1 VDGRYLPFNPRQPVG
16 HVCGPTVERLA
27 VRATGD
33 DDGVVSDADLPL
45 DDTVAETGPRTNRVG
60 RWALIVGPLVAIGVY
75 FVVPDQAGSGDSI
88 VELGH
93 AGRATAAIGVLMAI
107 WWMTEALHVSA
118 TALLP
123 VALFPLF
130 DVLAVDAAAAPYAN
144 PLIFLFLGGFLLALS
159 MQRWGLE
166 RRIALVALRLVGTEP
181 RVVVGGFMV
190 LTAVFSMW
198 VSNTATVAMMLP
210 IALSV
215 IDAAVPDGRDALLQ
229 GSDAPGSRFA
239 RSLLLGI
246 AASASI
252 GGVGTLIGTPPNL
265 FLASFARDELG
276 IDISFSEWLMVG
288 IPLVAVFLP
297 IAWFLLTF
305 VLFRPDVERSGLD
318 RLLDDVGP
326 SGRMQRAE
334 WVVLVVFTMTALA
347 WVFRPLL
354 EDVSVLGGR
363 PFAGLSD
370 AGIAVIAGVVL
381 FIAPSGRG
389 EGERVLDWETA
400 RQLPWG
406 ILLLFGGGLSLAA
419 AIAATGVDDFLG
431 LQVEGLDVHP
441 VILIMV
447 VSAGVV
453 FLTEMT
459 SNTATAAALV
469 PIVAAVAPGLGIH
482 PLALAIPVAVAASL
496 AFMLPVATPP
506 NAIVFGSGFV
516 AMPDM
521 MRMGLRLNVVSIA
534 IITSW
539 VPLLALPVLGID
551 LRTG

>member
-1 VDGRYLPFNPRQPVG
+1 MVVRSAAPGQDGSVG
-16 HVCGPTVERLA
+16 E
-27 VRATGD
+27 TGD
-33 DDGVVSDADLPL
+33 AMS
-45 DDTVAETGPRTNRVG
+45 DDTVAETGLRERAA
-60 RWALIVGPLVAIGVY
+60 RWALVLGPLLAAAVYVAMPDRAGTGVE
-75 FVVPDQAGSGDSI
+75 AI
-88 VELGH
+88 ELGH
-93 AGRATAAIGVLMAI
+93 AGRATAAIGVLMAV

-130 DVLAVDAAAAPYAN
+130 GVFTVDEAAAPYAN
-144 PLIFLFLGGFLLALS
+144 PLIFLFLGGFLLALA

-166 RRIALVALRLVGTEP
+166 RRIALIALRIVGTEP
-181 RVVVGGFMV
+181 RMLVGGFMV
-190 LTAVFSMW
+190 LTATFSMW

-215 IDAAVPDGRDALLQ
+215 VDAAVPGGRTVLIDQ
-229 GSDAPGSRFA
+229 PGAPGTRFS

-265 FLASFARDELG
+265 FLASFARDELD
-276 IDISFSEWLMVG
+276 ITISFVDWMMVG
-288 IPLVAVFLP
+288 VPLVAVFLP
-297 IAWFLLTF
+297 IAWVLLTR
-305 VLFRPDVERSGLD
+305 VLFPPDVDRERLRGLLAG
-318 RLLDDVGP
+318 RGVAPVGP
-326 SGRMQRAE
+326 MQRAE
-334 WVVLVVFTMTALA
+334 WVVFVVFICTALA

-354 EDVSVLGGR
+354 VDITVFGAR
-363 PFAGLSD
+363 PFGGLSD

-381 FIAPSGRG
+381 FVVPAGAG
-389 EGERVLDWETA
+389 TRVLDWETA

-431 LQVEGLDVHP
+431 LQVQGLDVHP
-441 VILIMV
+441 IVLVAV
-447 VSAGVV
+447 VTTGVV
-453 FLTEMT
+453 FMTEMT

-469 PIVAAVAPGLGIH
+469 PIVAAIGPGLGLH

-506 NAIVFGSGFV
+506 NAIVFGSGFIGI
-516 AMPDM
+516 PDL
-521 MRMGLRLNVVSIA
+521 MRMGLRLNLVSIVL
-534 IITSW
+534 ITSW
-539 VPLLALPVLGID
+539 LPLLALPVLGID